1 MLITYCRKRRNSLSL
16 STSIPDIVEDV
27 AIQESKTKSN
37 NVDTTL
43 PDENFVFASET
54 RSRQMY
60 SRPRVLITYCRK
72 RRRNSMSLAS
82 SIPAIEDGVIRE
94 SKTKTINIDIT
105 LPAESS
111 EFMQVDD
118 FAIETRSRQMYPR
131 PSVLVTYS
139 RKRRKNSVA
148 LASTI
153 PAIVEDA
160 VIQESKTK
168 SPNVDITL
176 PAESS
181 ESIEVNDFAMVT
193 RSQHLHPRSR
203 VLITYFKNRRNS
215 SILGNSLP
223 AFVENV
229 SSSLVIQESK
239 TQVTNSGPLSLS
251 FFFGILDEVV
261 ITRDEIASVGAQQ
274 ILVKAAGESS
284 SVEHRN
290 EKKILAMDNST
301 ENSNSSACSTIKNV
315 AHHAEFAED
324 GYARDCTFESSTNKI
339 FDGEKQSL
347 AESNSSPSSLCAFID
362 EKTEITN
369 VGTIPPLRRALNGRS
384 NKKLLVLDLNGLLAD
399 IFPLQYVP
407 YGFKVDTI
415 VSGKAV
421 FKRPFH
427 DDFLQFCFEKFNVGV
442 WSSRIRKNVELVLDF
457 LLGNAKEKLLF
468 CWDQS
473 HCTDTGFPVVGK
485 RRNKPIILKKLK
497 KLWEKF
503 EPDLPW
509 ERGEYDESN
518 TLLLDD
524 SPHKALCN
532 PPNTAV
538 FPNTYR
544 YTDERDDSLGPEGDL
559 RVYLEGLSM
568 AENVQKYI
576 ESNPFGQR
584 PITEKNASWCYYRK
598 VIEAATCFPE
608 HSANRFSTYQ

>member
-1 MLITYCRKRRNSLSL
+1 
-16 STSIPDIVEDV
+16 
-27 AIQESKTKSN
+27 
-37 NVDTTL
+37 
-43 PDENFVFASET
+43 
-54 RSRQMY
+54 MY
-60 SRPRVLITYCRK
+60 PRPRVLITYCRK
-72 RRRNSMSLAS
+72 RRRNSIALAS
-82 SIPAIEDGVIRE
+82 SIPAIEEDDVIRE
-94 SKTKTINIDIT
+94 SKTKSMNIDIT
-105 LPAESS
+105 LPAEST
-111 EFMQVDD
+111 ECMQFND

-131 PSVLVTYS
+131 PRVLITYC
-139 RKRRKNSVA
+139 RKRRRNSVA
-148 LASTI
+148 LASSK

-168 SPNVDITL
+168 SANMDVTL

-181 ESIEVNDFAMVT
+181 EFNEVNDVAIVT
-193 RSQHLHPRSR
+193 RSQQVHPRPR
-203 VLITYFKNRRNS
+203 VLITYCRKRRKNS

-229 SSSLVIQESK
+229 GYFVVIEESK
-239 TQVTNSGPLSLS
+239 TQVSNSGPLSLS
-251 FFFGILDEVV
+251 CCSEILHEEV
-261 ITRDEIASVGAQQ
+261 ITRDGTTMMGVQQ
-274 ILVKAAGESS
+274 IFVNTAGESS
-284 SVEHRN
+284 SAEHQN

-301 ENSNSSACSTIKNV
+301 ENSNSSVCDTIKNV
-315 AHHAEFAED
+315 ATHAEFAKD
-324 GYARDCTFESSTNKI
+324 GHARACTFGSTTNEHL
-339 FDGEKQSL
+339 DGERQSI
-347 AESNSSPSSLCAFID
+347 AESYSSPSRMCTFID

-369 VGTIPPLRRALNGRS
+369 VETVPPLSRALNGRS

-399 IFPLQYVP
+399 IVPLQHVL

-442 WSSRIRKNVELVLDF
+442 WSSRIRKNVDLVLDF

-485 RRNKPIILKKLK
+485 KRNKPIILKKLT

-538 FPNTYR
+538 FPNTYI
-544 YTDERDDSLGPEGDL
+544 YTDKKDDSLGPEGDL

-568 AENVQKYI
+568 ANNVQEYV

-584 PITEKNASWCYYRK
+584 PITQKNVSWRYYCK
-598 VIEAATCFPE
+598 VIEAATCNSE
-608 HSANRFSTYQ
+608 HSANRFSAYQY

>member
-1 MLITYCRKRRNSLSL
+1 MYPRPRVLITYCRKRNFFISL
-16 STSIPDIVEDV
+16 STSVPDIMED
-27 AIQESKTKSN
+27 ESKTKST

-43 PDENFVFASET
+43 PGECTVFASET

-60 SRPRVLITYCRK
+60 PRPKVLTTYCRK
-72 RRRNSMSLAS
+72 RRR
-82 SIPAIEDGVIRE
+82 
-94 SKTKTINIDIT
+94 
-105 LPAESS
+105 
-111 EFMQVDD
+111 
-118 FAIETRSRQMYPR
+118 
-131 PSVLVTYS
+131 
-139 RKRRKNSVA
+139 NSVA

-168 SPNVDITL
+168 SADVDITL

-181 ESIEVNDFAMVT
+181 EFVEINDFVIVT
-193 RSQHLHPRSR
+193 RSQQVHPRLR
-203 VLITYFKNRRNS
+203 VLITYFRKRRRNS

-223 AFVENV
+223 SFVENV
-229 SSSLVIQESK
+229 G
-239 TQVTNSGPLSLS
+239 TCA
-251 FFFGILDEVV
+251 FG
-261 ITRDEIASVGAQQ
+261 
-274 ILVKAAGESS
+274 
-284 SVEHRN
+284 
-290 EKKILAMDNST
+290 
-301 ENSNSSACSTIKNV
+301 
-315 AHHAEFAED
+315 
-324 GYARDCTFESSTNKI
+324 SSTNEF
-339 FDGEKQSL
+339 FDEERQSL
-347 AESNSSPSSLCAFID
+347 AESSSSPSSLCAFID

-369 VGTIPPLRRALNGRS
+369 VGAFPPLRRALNGRS

-399 IFPLQYVP
+399 IVPLQHVP

-415 VSGKAV
+415 VPGKAV
-421 FKRPFH
+421 FKRPFN
-427 DDFLQFCFEKFNVGV
+427 DDFLQFCLEKFNVGV

-485 RRNKPIILKKLK
+485 RRSKPIILKKLK

-532 PPNTAV
+532 PPNTAA
-538 FPNTYR
+538 FPNTYL
-544 YTDERDDSLGPEGDL
+544 YTDEKDDSLGPEGDL

-568 AENVQKYI
+568 AENVQKYV

-584 PITEKNASWCYYRK
+584 PITEKNVSWRYYCK
-598 VIEAATCFPE
+598 VIEAATCIPE
-608 HSANRFSTYQ
+608 HSANRFSTYQY